1 MGGNIAE
8 RMDMVRTELG
18 DLIAELNDAD
28 SPNEFVDPVCWNCS
42 RAYKFYLP
50 GDPKPCYRPCK
61 GWQETHTCEFA
72 PRGR

>member
-18 DLIAELNDAD
+18 DLIADLKD
-28 SPNEFVDPVCWNCS
+28 SSSATEFVDPVCWNCG
-42 RAYKFYLP
+42 RAHKFYLP
-50 GDPKPCYRPCK
+50 GDPKAFYRPCK
-61 GWQETHTCEFA
+61 GWLEFHTCELA